1 MYRALFY
8 PFARTNSSATQA
20 LAPCFVHAKD
30 KFMRDFRDA
39 KTMAQTLRSALAAM
53 GLKITVSQS
62 LELIARAFGV
72 SDWNTLSAAI
82 RSEATAVPEN
92 TPQPPPAA
100 EGTKTTGA
108 TLKLLSKQLESTLNR
123 AFAYAKGRKHEE
135 ITVEHL
141 LLFLL
146 EDADALRVIKGCG
159 IDPGGLQ
166 NRLNAYFDTELKTQA
181 GEAGETPRPTLGF
194 QRVLQRA
201 VYHVQNAGRP
211 PVTGMNVL
219 VATFS
224 EKASYAVKL
233 LNEQGMT
240 RLDAVNF
247 ITRGT
252 MTGGGDSAGNP
263 PPT

>member
-1 MYRALFY
+1 
-8 PFARTNSSATQA
+8 
-20 LAPCFVHAKD
+20 
-30 KFMRDFRDA
+30 MRDYRDA
-39 KTMAQTLRSALAAM
+39 KTMAHTLRAALSAL
-53 GLKITVSQS
+53 GFKITVSQS
-62 LELIARAFGV
+62 LELTARAFGV
-72 SDWNTLSAAI
+72 ADWNTLSAAI
-82 RSEATAVPEN
+82 RAATAVPEN
-92 TPQPPPAA
+92 TLQPPPAA

-108 TLKLLSKQLESTLNR
+108 PLNLLSKQLESTLNQ
-123 AFAYAKGRKHEE
+123 AFAYAKGRRHGE

-159 IDPGGLQ
+159 IDPGEPRK
-166 NRLNAYFDTELKTQA
+166 RLAAYIDNELKTQA
-181 GEAGETPRPTLGF
+181 GEAGERPKPTLGF

-211 PVTGMNVL
+211 PVTSKNVL

-224 EKASYAVKL
+224 EKESYAVKL

-247 ITRGT
+247 ITYGT
-252 MTGGGDSAGNP
+252 TKGGDTTDS
-263 PPT
+263 PTST